1 MGKSGIVL
9 MKRTSIMTKVDEIQ
23 IRVQKYLSKELG
35 NISVDEDGIIEF
47 PFSSTKV
54 TIGVK
59 ELMGEV
65 VVEVF
70 SPVIFEPKN
79 ISGLYEKL
87 NVLNMVSP
95 VSWVYIELDN
105 SSLVIAKYTVLGEFL
120 DFEELRYAISI
131 VCNSA
136 DSLDEDMAKE
146 FKAKRFIDI
155 AK

>member
-1 MGKSGIVL
+1 MS
-9 MKRTSIMTKVDEIQ
+9 KVDEIQ
-23 IRVQKYLSKELG
+23 VKVQKYLSKELG

-47 PFSSTKV
+47 PFGSTKV

-65 VVEVF
+65 VVEIF

-79 ISGLYEKL
+79 VNGLYEKL
-87 NVLNMVSP
+87 NLMNMVSP
-95 VSWVYIELDN
+95 VSWVYLELDN
-105 SSLVIAKYTVLGEFL
+105 LNLVIAKYTVLGEFL
-120 DFEELRYAISI
+120 DFEELRYDISI

-146 FKAKRFIDI
+146 FKAKRFIEI
-155 AK
+155 VR

>member
-1 MGKSGIVL
+1 MS
-9 MKRTSIMTKVDEIQ
+9 KVDEIQ
-23 IRVQKYLSKELG
+23 VKVQKYLSKELG

-47 PFSSTKV
+47 PFGSTKV

-65 VVEVF
+65 VVEIF

-79 ISGLYEKL
+79 VNGLYEKL
-87 NVLNMVSP
+87 NLMNMVSP
-95 VSWVYIELDN
+95 VSWLYLELDN
-105 SSLVIAKYTVLGEFL
+105 LNLVIAKYTVLGEFL

-146 FKAKRFIDI
+146 FKAKRFIEI
-155 AK
+155 VR

>member
-1 MGKSGIVL
+1 
-9 MKRTSIMTKVDEIQ
+9 MTKVDEIQ

-79 ISGLYEKL
+79 INGLYEKL

-155 AK
+155 AKWKLQIWA

>member
-1 MGKSGIVL
+1 MS
-9 MKRTSIMTKVDEIQ
+9 KVDEIQ
-23 IRVQKYLSKELG
+23 VKVQKYLSKELG

-47 PFSSTKV
+47 PFGSTKV

-59 ELMGEV
+59 VLMGEV
-65 VVEVF
+65 VVEIF

-79 ISGLYEKL
+79 VNGLYEKL
-87 NVLNMVSP
+87 NLMNMVSP
-95 VSWVYIELDN
+95 VSWVYLELDN
-105 SSLVIAKYTVLGEFL
+105 LNLVIAKYTVLGEFL

-146 FKAKRFIDI
+146 FKAKRFIEI
-155 AK
+155 VR

>member
-1 MGKSGIVL
+1 MS
-9 MKRTSIMTKVDEIQ
+9 KVDEIQ
-23 IRVQKYLSKELG
+23 VKVQKYLSKELG

-47 PFSSTKV
+47 PFGSTKV

-65 VVEVF
+65 VVEIF
-70 SPVIFEPKN
+70 SPKN
-79 ISGLYEKL
+79 VNGLYEKL
-87 NVLNMVSP
+87 NLMNMVSP
-95 VSWVYIELDN
+95 VSWVYLELDN
-105 SSLVIAKYTVLGEFL
+105 LNLVIAKYTVLGEFL

-146 FKAKRFIDI
+146 FKAKRFIEI
-155 AK
+155 VR

>member
-1 MGKSGIVL
+1 MS
-9 MKRTSIMTKVDEIQ
+9 KVDEIPVK
-23 IRVQKYLSKELG
+23 VQKYLSKELG

-47 PFSSTKV
+47 PFGSTKV

-65 VVEVF
+65 VVEIF

-79 ISGLYEKL
+79 VNGLYEKL
-87 NVLNMVSP
+87 NLMNMVSP
-95 VSWVYIELDN
+95 VSWVYLELDN
-105 SSLVIAKYTVLGEFL
+105 LNLVIAKYTVLGEFL

-146 FKAKRFIDI
+146 FKAKRFIEI
-155 AK
+155 VR

>member
-1 MGKSGIVL
+1 MSKI
-9 MKRTSIMTKVDEIQ
+9 DEIQ
-23 IRVQKYLSKELG
+23 IKVQKYLTKELG

-47 PFSSTKV
+47 PFGSTKV

-79 ISGLYEKL
+79 LNGLYEKL
-87 NVLNMVSP
+87 NILNMVSP
-95 VSWVYIELDN
+95 VSWVYLELDN
-105 SSLVIAKYTVLGEFL
+105 LNLVIAKYTVLGDFL
-120 DFEELRYAISI
+120 DLEELRYAIAI

-155 AK
+155 VR